1 MGRRGYFM
9 RYSLSQLVYWEA
21 KYIFTIKFLNYIE
34 QYLSQHLNTT
44 VPSIMVLK
52 LLKLKIFLIEKI
64 VRISSTSFE
73 MIFCLQK
80 LPSQRCSLKLFDLKK
95 TNSFKIMHLRKKSI
109 ISNDGVQIV
118 VLPAPPHR
126 QCAALHHY
134 AVLPTLPS
142 LTPLIIHSFHLPA
155 SLHPPT

>member
-1 MGRRGYFM
+1 M

-21 KYIFTIKFLNYIE
+21 KYNFTIKFLNYIE

-44 VPSIMVLK
+44 VPSIMVPK
-52 LLKLKIFLIEKI
+52 LLKLKIFLTEKI

-80 LPSQRCSLKLFDLKK
+80 LPSQRCSLKVFDLKK
-95 TNSFKIMHLRKKSI
+95 NSFKIMHLRKKSI

-134 AVLPTLPS
+134 AVLPTSPS